1 MVGRSEV
8 IPDILSSRRIS
19 QQVELSSS
27 RRTERVVVCQAR
39 APPGGTAE
47 VADRIQLNPK
57 SRVSVRKVMLFARRF
72 SRSS

>member
-1 MVGRSEV
+1 
-8 IPDILSSRRIS
+8 
-19 QQVELSSS
+19 
-27 RRTERVVVCQAR
+27 VCQAR

-72 SRSS
+72 SRSR